1 MVIQELGIHSVGGSN
16 VCFADKKGLLL
27 PDEVHLS
34 RLISFKQLFCRPE
47 RARGSGHKLLLN
59 KLVLLSVVLFIYE
72 APKRAGTFLLIDLEE
87 ERVSDGWVYIFQ
99 PVLKQKSG
107 VHI

>member
-47 RARGSGHKLLLN
+47 RAAQT
-59 KLVLLSVVLFIYE
+59 ITQQ
-72 APKRAGTFLLIDLEE
+72 AGGIEL
-87 ERVSDGWVYIFQ
+87 GAVY
-99 PVLKQKSG
+99 L
-107 VHI
+107 

>member
-1 MVIQELGIHSVGGSN
+1 M
-16 VCFADKKGLLL
+16 
-27 PDEVHLS
+27 
-34 RLISFKQLFCRPE
+34 
-47 RARGSGHKLLLN
+47 
-59 KLVLLSVVLFIYE
+59 VLFIYE

-87 ERVSDGWVYIFQ
+87 ERASEGWVHIFQ